1 MTAQLDEPTAP
12 TASSEPVGKPFKPRT
27 DWTNRALI
35 LWGIVVFIFLFMPI
49 VIIFIF
55 SFNTGRL
62 LVIWNGFGFDGYR
75 AFWDNPAPRQAV
87 LVSLKVA
94 CVSAVFATLLG
105 SLAGVA
111 LARRPGKW
119 TYAFLFVVALVLV
132 TPEIVDAVA
141 FLPWF
146 VTLDGWGLSIFS
158 NGYVR
163 LIVSHSLF
171 SAAVVAL
178 IVRARMSGIDESLEE
193 AAGDLYAP
201 PVRRFT
207 QITLPLMMPAVLAGA
222 LLSFTLSLD
231 NTIISSFVSV
241 AGVTP
246 WPVYVFGSVRASLRP
261 EIAAVSTVMFLVTI
275 AAIGMVAVVLRRGG
289 GSSTDIARTMAGTG

>member
-1 MTAQLDEPTAP
+1 MATQTTEQVPTAAARP
-12 TASSEPVGKPFKPRT
+12 PAKLYKPKA
-27 DWTNRALI
+27 DWANRALV
-35 LWGIVVFIFLFMPI
+35 LWGILVFIFLFAPI
-49 VIIFIF
+49 VVIVVF

-62 LVIWNGFGFDGYR
+62 LVDWNGFGFDGYQS
-75 AFWDNPAPRQAV
+75 FLDNPAPREAV
-87 LVSLKVA
+87 KVSVIVGVFSAIVA
-94 CVSAVFATLLG
+94 TVLG

-119 TYAFLFVVALVLV
+119 SAGFLFFVALVLV

-141 FLPWF
+141 LLPWY
-146 VTLDGWGLSIFS
+146 VTLGNWGLSAFD
-158 NGYVR
+158 NGWVR

-171 SAAVVAL
+171 STAVVAL
-178 IVRARMSGIDESLEE
+178 IVRARMSGIDETLEE

-231 NTIISSFVSV
+231 NTIISSFVQV
-241 AGVTP
+241 QGVTP
-246 WPVYVFGSVRASLRP
+246 WPVYVFSSVKASLRP
-261 EIAAVSTVMFLVTI
+261 EIAAVSTLMFMLTLV
-275 AAIGMVAVVLRRGG
+275 AIGLVALVLRRGG
-289 GSSTDIARTMAGTG
+289 DSSSDIARTMTGGGG